1 METLTIRQRE
11 QRELLANLDTAEK
24 ALRRNLHMH
33 GLDAAA
39 RAHMERALSHVHEGY
54 IAVNEPGRARTVDQ
68 LQEDLTKAER
78 LTQTLA
84 ARAHRSNSHHHTT
97 G

>member
-24 ALRRNLHMH
+24 TLRRNLHMH
-33 GLDAAA
+33 GLDAVA
-39 RAHMERALSHVHEGY
+39 RGHLERALSHVHEGY

-78 LTQTLA
+78 LTQTLV
-84 ARAHRSNSHHHTT
+84 ARHHHHTT

>member
-1 METLTIRQRE
+1 MGTLTIRERE

-24 ALRRNLHMH
+24 ALRRSLHMH

-39 RAHMERALSHVHEGY
+39 RGHLERALSHVHEGY
-54 IAVNEPGRARTVDQ
+54 IAINEPGRARTVNH
-68 LQEDLTKAER
+68 LLEDLTKAER
-78 LTQTLA
+78 LTEAIVT
-84 ARAHRSNSHHHTT
+84 RHHRSNSHHHTT